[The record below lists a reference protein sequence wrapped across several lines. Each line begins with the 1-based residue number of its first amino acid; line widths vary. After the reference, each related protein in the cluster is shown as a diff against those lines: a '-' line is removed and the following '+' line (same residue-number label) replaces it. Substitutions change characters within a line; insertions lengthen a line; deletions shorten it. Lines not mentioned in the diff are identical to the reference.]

1 MYENIYN
8 ILSFYFI
15 FFDDSFFLLNF
26 GSWYFFTVQ
35 DMNEVCGDIG
45 FPVLKEHPLPLLTP
59 SSPTHPASLP
69 NSTHWNRMNLK
80 KPTSPQN
87 QRVFFPV
94 HVTVREISFSFF
106 FFVCASVAK
115 KIVVSSFIGPRC
127 LSVWFPPLEVKLQL
141 WSTAVEYLTFQVKS
155 DLWIT

>member
-87 QRVFFPV
+87 LRVFSRSC
-94 HVTVREISFSFF
+94 HCAWDFF
-106 FFVCASVAK
+106 FF
-115 KIVVSSFIGPRC
+115 FC
-127 LSVWFPPLEVKLQL
+127 LRICCNENSCVFLYWPPLLICLVSASGSKTAAVKYSC
-141 WSTAVEYLTFQVKS
+141 WVS
-155 DLWIT
+155 DISS